1 MKLNLIL
8 HIIKKLLKDKM
19 TSEVAYFYNG
29 AISLVYFCVGINHL
43 LKRLLFDCNVEYFP
57 LEYR

>member
-19 TSEVAYFYNG
+19 TSEVACFYNG
-29 AISLVYFCVGINHL
+29 ESSLVYLCVGINYF
-43 LKRLLFDCNVEYFP
+43 LKRLLFDCNIEYFP

>member
-19 TSEVAYFYNG
+19 TSEVAYFYNEE
-29 AISLVYFCVGINHL
+29 SLIMYLFGFYFCKTLTFLVVI
-43 LKRLLFDCNVEYFP
+43 
-57 LEYR
+57 

>member
-1 MKLNLIL
+1 MKSNLIL

-29 AISLVYFCVGINHL
+29 GISLVYFCVGINHL
-43 LKRLLFDCNVEYFP
+43 LKRLLF
-57 LEYR
+57 

>member
-19 TSEVAYFYNG
+19 TSEVACFYNG
-29 AISLVYFCVGINHL
+29 ESSLVYLCVGINCFFKTL
-43 LKRLLFDCNVEYFP
+43 TF
-57 LEYR
+57 